1 MSAEHHR
8 IDHWNNKH
16 TLIWV
21 IVFLGQWQPQV
32 RRMAWPLIKLLVRF
46 APALARRFLG
56 WVAELADLMKSLLLG
71 AHVKEQQ
78 HNQLTKKID
87 NEYQECLDAL
97 EKYCRCTFGVSCCAP
112 IVVSC
117 ITLKF
122 KLLSLLIRPTRMH
135 VINLICTTIFD
146 IQPR

>member
-46 APALARRFLG
+46 APALARLFLVG
-56 WVAELADLMKSLLLG
+56 GGACGPHDSLLLG
-71 AHVKEQQ
+71 AYVKEQ
-78 HNQLTKKID
+78 
-87 NEYQECLDAL
+87 
-97 EKYCRCTFGVSCCAP
+97 
-112 IVVSC
+112 
-117 ITLKF
+117 
-122 KLLSLLIRPTRMH
+122 
-135 VINLICTTIFD
+135 
-146 IQPR
+146 

>member
-46 APALARRFLG
+46 APALA
-56 WVAELADLMKSLLLG
+56 
-71 AHVKEQQ
+71 
-78 HNQLTKKID
+78 
-87 NEYQECLDAL
+87 
-97 EKYCRCTFGVSCCAP
+97 
-112 IVVSC
+112 
-117 ITLKF
+117 
-122 KLLSLLIRPTRMH
+122 
-135 VINLICTTIFD
+135 
-146 IQPR
+146 